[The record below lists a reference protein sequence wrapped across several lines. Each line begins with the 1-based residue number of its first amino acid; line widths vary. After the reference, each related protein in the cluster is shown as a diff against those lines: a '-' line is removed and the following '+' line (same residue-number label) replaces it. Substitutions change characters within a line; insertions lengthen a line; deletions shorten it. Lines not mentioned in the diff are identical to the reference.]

1 LGHQRVERVDTR
13 CVSSSDQARLGLQMA
28 FVVVVAGRAIRKEV
42 RRHHGEPF
50 DFRDPL
56 LLRFLARLRIAEAPV
71 HHLFDDVPDVL
82 CLIIQ
87 HRSQVHR
94 KAVLRWPQDEAVG
107 ETAAGKTVECL
118 QPLGPMVGQS
128 FATDA
133 DYFEAGSPRVGRTD
147 FEAGC
152 EDDAINWILHAIRD
166 NACPGNSLNT
176 LGCAGIYQ
184 LDVGPVE
191 GRQIFV
197 IEGRPLAE
205 LAIPGLQSFGGGRV
219 SDGLIDPRA
228 NTVHLLKVDY
238 FRHYRHLAL
247 RLWAD
252 LLGLLLRVADD
263 PDAQV
268 AKDVGPAVADEVFLY
283 RNAGKYVVEV
293 FATRPLPPGLEGL
306 RPRRIGRFVSAQV
319 DR

>member
-1 LGHQRVERVDTR
+1 
-13 CVSSSDQARLGLQMA
+13 MA
-28 FVVVVAGRAIRKEV
+28 FVVVAGRAIRKEV
-42 RRHHGEPF
+42 RRHHREPF
-50 DFRDPL
+50 DFRHPL
-56 LLRFLARLRIAEAPV
+56 LLCFLARLRTAEAPV

-107 ETAAGKTVECL
+107 ETVAGETVECL

-133 DYFEAGSPRVGRTD
+133 DYFEAGAPRVGRTD

-197 IEGRPLAE
+197 IEGRALAE
-205 LAIPGLQSFGGGRV
+205 LAIPGLQGFGGGRV
-219 SDGLIDPRA
+219 SDGMIDPRA
-228 NTVHLLKVDY
+228 NT
-238 FRHYRHLAL
+238 
-247 RLWAD
+247 
-252 LLGLLLRVADD
+252 GLLLWVADD
-263 PDAQV
+263 TDAQV

-293 FATRPLPPGLEGL
+293 FATRPLPPGFQGL
-306 RPRRIGRFVSAQV
+306 RPPRIGRFVSAQV